1 MSSCGKFSPK
11 SQVIEVFDMLDKNFQ
26 GAIIPE
32 YLIIIDEIDKTSC
45 CYCKP
50 VYDIIKKNS
59 SKLICGNLDII
70 TFEEYKNP
78 ETNIKYKISSDIIKY
93 TLYRKLP
100 ADNMY
105 VPEKDFTIHNFT
117 SMYSEFIDILGILN
131 VKSIKVNIKTENENS
146 NNLSLY
152 GNLKNEIKNYLEL
165 NKNTNS
171 INKKYNTETMI
182 KYLKQRSN
190 TLYYYH
196 KNEEWQKIIQRRLY
210 GNLNETYHSAIDQTH
225 SIDVNMLMN
234 LQPIVFFKLGANID
248 NSNKIICEYEIE
260 YYPLEKNEKQKSNS
274 WFSSR

>member
-182 KYLKQRSN
+182 KYLKQRSSS
-190 TLYYYH
+190 LYYYH

-210 GNLNETYHSAIDQTH
+210 GNLNETYHSLIDETH

-234 LQPIVFFKLGANID
+234 LQPIVSFKLGANID

-274 WFSSR
+274 WF